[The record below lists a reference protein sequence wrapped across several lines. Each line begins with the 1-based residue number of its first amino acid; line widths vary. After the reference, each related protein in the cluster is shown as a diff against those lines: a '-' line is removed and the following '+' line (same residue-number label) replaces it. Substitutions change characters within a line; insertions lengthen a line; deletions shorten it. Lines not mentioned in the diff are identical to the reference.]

1 MKKILVLIV
10 VVFIGF
16 SNVNGQE
23 VDKKYIKTLNKM
35 FKVSGTEESY
45 KAVTTQYLD
54 MFKNNFPDV
63 DVDFWKELENGVLK
77 VSIEELTELIAPIYV
92 KYLSLDDLKEL
103 IKFYQSD
110 IGKKLTKVTPLIT
123 VESMKIGEEWGR
135 KLGEDIAKK
144 LENLKKDE

>member
-10 VVFIGF
+10 VIFIGV

-23 VDKKYIKTLNKM
+23 VNKKYIKTLNKM

-54 MFKNNFPDV
+54 MFKHNFPDV

-77 VSIEELTELIAPIYV
+77 VSIEELTELIAPIYI